1 MIRLLLLLSLQQ
13 QPIVIKQF
21 SPAPPLTSPP
31 IPARTITVNDQRQM
45 TLNLHGLPP
54 GADWILGVMTHG
66 HNRLNVSILHKQDIP
81 GVGVKTMKS
90 MEAHDAAHIHMRPGV
105 VDLDGLG
112 ALAQDAALM
121 IFLDVPP
128 DTNVIVNRDGARP
141 IYSGKVHDSLQ
152 LKQGTALNAPVHSPA
167 DLMQTLLVGHAAVPE
182 APQVLAVGGKHIAN
196 MAALKQHVKT
206 RSRPQASVDGSL
218 AACVTIT
225 AQGTVGNIT
234 FVNGSPALQSAFSA
248 AAQSWTFTP
257 FEEGEVKGLVFVEFR
272 NGTAH
277 SPLWD

>member
-1 MIRLLLLLSLQQ
+1 
-13 QPIVIKQF
+13 
-21 SPAPPLTSPP
+21 
-31 IPARTITVNDQRQM
+31 M

-66 HNRLNVSILHKQDIP
+66 HNRVNVSILHKQDIP
-81 GVGVKTMKS
+81 GVGGKTMKS
-90 MEAHDAAHIHMRPGV
+90 MEVFDAARIHARPGV
-105 VDLDGLG
+105 VDFDGLG
-112 ALAQDAALM
+112 AIAQDAALM

-128 DTNVIVNRDGARP
+128 DTNVIVNRDGPRP

-152 LKQGTALNAPVHSPA
+152 LKRGTVLNAPLHSPA
-167 DLMQTLLVGHAAVPE
+167 DLMQTLLVGRAAVPE
-182 APQVLAVGGKHIAN
+182 APQVLAVGGKHMAN

-206 RSRPQASVDGSL
+206 MSRPQASVDGSL
-218 AACVTIT
+218 AARVTIT

-257 FEEGEVKGLVFVEFR
+257 FEEGEVTGLVLVEFR

-277 SPLWD
+277 SPLWEPSSPLSESGSANWR